1 MNLINES
8 GATGMNFNLSI
19 SNVGVATLLFDFKNE
34 KINKLDG
41 DTLLELQQ
49 HLTTLAKDNNVK
61 LLVFE
66 SAKQGIFIAGA
77 DINEIKD
84 IVSKEEA
91 YEKARFGQQILHQI
105 ATLPFPSL
113 AVING
118 ACVGGGCELALA
130 CSYRIISDDKKAVI
144 GLPEVNLGIIPGF
157 GGCVRLPKLIGLQA
171 ALQLILPAKVIP
183 GKKALSLKLVDA
195 IYNHT
200 LARSFIDNFIDKL
213 LNRASFSQ
221 KIIKNRT
228 KSINKKLL
236 EDNPLGQKLIF
247 KKAHQ
252 SLLQKTKGHYPAPF
266 KALEVIEKIIGMDTE
281 DALEVELQGFSE
293 VAITDISKNLIQLF
307 FTNEALKKES
317 GIKNHNIKPLPI
329 NNSSVLGAGVMG
341 GGIAWLFSNHN
352 KNVRL
357 KDIEWDA
364 VAKGYQTASL
374 YYQQMQK
381 RRKIKPNQIRY
392 KMNHIAGTINYN
404 GFKQLDIA
412 IEAVVENIA
421 VKKMVLAEAE
431 SKLPDHAIL
440 ASNTSSLS
448 ITEMASDL
456 KRPENMIGMHFF
468 NPVNRMPLVEII
480 PGIETSQQTIKS
492 TVKLAKQLGKT
503 PIVVGDCAGFL
514 VNRILIPM
522 LNEAAL
528 ILQEGGVVTEIDNAI
543 EQFGLPMGPFV
554 LADEVGID
562 IGFHVASIL
571 EEAYGERMK
580 VAGLFK
586 HIFIEEKLLG
596 KKSGAGFYK
605 HENKSPKRY
614 NKNIDTILTFYR
626 SDNNISVQSFN
637 DEMIIDRCI
646 LVMLN
651 EAARC
656 LQEGII
662 DNPAYL
668 DMAMLMGSGFPAFRG
683 GLLKY
688 ADNQGLQNICDK
700 LTKLSEVYGQRFAPA
715 QLLLDKAN
723 AGQTFYELKRK
734 EVAIDEE

>member
-1 MNLINES
+1 
-8 GATGMNFNLSI
+8 MNFNLSI
-19 SNVGVATLLFDFKNE
+19 NDAGVATLLFDFQNE

-41 DTLLELQQ
+41 NTLIELQQ
-49 HLTTLAKDNNVK
+49 HLTALAKDGNVK

-84 IVSKEEA
+84 ITGKQEA

-105 ATLPFPSL
+105 AKLPFPSL

-144 GLPEVNLGIIPGF
+144 GLPEVSLGIIPGF

-183 GKKALSLKLVDA
+183 GKKALRLKLVDA

-200 LARSFIDNFIDKL
+200 LARDFIDTFIDKL
-213 LNRASFSQ
+213 LTTPAFAQQLITKRA
-221 KIIKNRT
+221 KNL
-228 KSINKKLL
+228 NQKLL
-236 EDNPLGQKLIF
+236 EDNPLGRKLIF

-252 SLLQKTKGHYPAPF
+252 NLQQKTKGHYPAPF
-266 KALEVIEKIIGMDTE
+266 KALEVIEKIHEMEVE
-281 DALEVELQGFSE
+281 DALEVELHGFAE

-307 FTNEALKKES
+307 FTNEALKKET
-317 GIKNHNIKPLPI
+317 GINDDSIVPAVV
-329 NNSSVLGAGVMG
+329 NNGAVLGAGVMG
-341 GGIAWLFSNHN
+341 GGIAWLFSNKN

-364 VAKGYQTASL
+364 VAKGYQTANL
-374 YYQQMQK
+374 YYQQMKK

-392 KMNHIAGTINYN
+392 NMNHIAGCVNYN

-412 IEAVVENIA
+412 IEAVVENMA
-421 VKKMVLAEAE
+421 VKKMVLAEAQ
-431 SKLPDHAIL
+431 SKLPEHAIL

-448 ITEMASDL
+448 ITEMANDL
-456 KRPENMIGMHFF
+456 ERPENMIGMHFF

-480 PGIETSQQTIKS
+480 PGEKTSPQTIAS

-528 ILQEGGVVTEIDNAI
+528 ILQEGGVVTEIDDAI
-543 EQFGLPMGPFV
+543 AQFGLPMGPFV

-562 IGFHVASIL
+562 VGFHVATIL

-586 HIFIEEKLLG
+586 HIFVEEKLLG

-605 HENKSPKRY
+605 HEKKSPIRY
-614 NKNIDTILTFYR
+614 NKNIDAILTFYR
-626 SDNNISVQSFN
+626 ADQNISVKEFDSK
-637 DEMIIDRCI
+637 MIVDRCI
-646 LVMLN
+646 LVMVN
-651 EAARC
+651 EAVRC
-656 LQEGII
+656 LQEGVI

-668 DMAMLMGSGFPAFRG
+668 DMAMLMGTGFPAFRG

-688 ADNQGLQNICDK
+688 ADNRGLQSICDK
-700 LTKLSEVYGQRFAPA
+700 LTELSQTYGERFAPA
-715 QLLLDKAN
+715 QLLVDKAQN
-723 AGQTFYELKRK
+723 GQTFYEANIE
-734 EVAIDEE
+734 EVVTDE